1 MPVFKNK
8 RKFVF
13 VFLVLT
19 YGCLILN
26 FLSLSPNKFYSSRV
40 WIMTSVSFVSY
51 IEALMKIITHNQF
64 SLELLNVNF
73 KLYFNYN
80 TYILYTV

>member
-1 MPVFKNK
+1 
-8 RKFVF
+8 
-13 VFLVLT
+13 
-19 YGCLILN
+19 
-26 FLSLSPNKFYSSRV
+26 
-40 WIMTSVSFVSY
+40 MTSVSFVSY

-73 KLYFNYN
+73 KLYFNCN

>member
-1 MPVFKNK
+1 MPLFKNK
-8 RKFVF
+8 RDFVF
-13 VFLVLT
+13 VLLVLT
-19 YGCLILN
+19 YGYLILN

-51 IEALMKIITHNQF
+51 IVALMKIIIHKQS

-73 KLYFNYN
+73 KVHSNYN

>member
-1 MPVFKNK
+1 MPLFKNK

-13 VFLVLT
+13 VFLVLA

-26 FLSLSPNKFYSSRV
+26 FLSLSPNKFYSPRV

-51 IEALMKIITHNQF
+51 IVALMKIIIHNQS